1 MRNSGWR
8 AAVAMV
14 VVLGAPVSAARGEQ
28 AASATQA
35 APEKP
40 AASPAAPAAE
50 GKPADAKSGEKPAA
64 KPFTA
69 GYKSGFWI
77 QSEDE
82 TFKLRVGGYVQGDG
96 RFYTGDDAKLGVDTF
111 VMRRVRPSLQG
122 TVAQYVDFYVLSD
135 FGGGTAVVQD
145 AYADFHPSNAFRIR
159 AGKLKEPVGLER
171 LQSGQ
176 SILFVERAL
185 PTAIVPNRDLGI
197 QVHGD
202 LAGGVVNYAIGIF
215 NGVVD
220 GGSGDAD
227 TNDGKDVAG
236 RLFFQ
241 PFRKSTSRAAKGL
254 GIGISGTS
262 GKQEGA
268 LPSYRSVGQLVFF
281 GYATGVTAAGTRTR
295 VSPQGYYYLGPFGLL
310 AEYAQSSQEVKRGTV
325 QERIGN
331 KAYGV
336 AVSFV
341 LTGEEASYAG
351 VKAKKPFDPK
361 KGSWGALELAARLEG
376 LEVDPDAFRLTF
388 AETARAAR
396 KARGLTLGLN
406 WHVNGNLK
414 YVVNYGRTTFTGGA
428 ASGDRPTEKTIQIRT
443 QVSF

>member
-1 MRNSGWR
+1 MRNGEWLLGMTV
-8 AAVAMV
+8 AAMLGGPVAVAQGEETV
-14 VVLGAPVSAARGEQ
+14 GAA
-28 AASATQA
+28 QA

-40 AASPAAPAAE
+40 ATPAEA
-50 GKPADAKSGEKPAA
+50 KPAEPKAAGEKPAT

-69 GYKSGFWI
+69 GYKNGFWI

-82 TFKLRVGGYVQGDG
+82 AFKLRVGGYVQGDG
-96 RFYTGDDAKLGVDTF
+96 RFHTGDDAKLGVDAF

-122 TVAQYVDFYVLSD
+122 TVAKYVDFYVLSD

-176 SILFVERAL
+176 NILFVERSL

-197 QVHGD
+197 QIHGD
-202 LAGGVVNYAIGIF
+202 LAGGVVNYAVGIF

-220 GGSGDAD
+220 GGSGDTD
-227 TNDGKDVAG
+227 TNDGKDLAG
-236 RLFFQ
+236 RVFFQ
-241 PFRKSTSRAAKGL
+241 PFRKSASKAAKGL
-254 GIGISGTS
+254 GIGVSGTT

-268 LPSYRSVGQLVFF
+268 LPSYRSVGQFVFF
-281 GYATGVTAAGTRTR
+281 SYATGVTAAGTRTR
-295 VSPQGYYYLGPFGLL
+295 VSPQGYYYVGPFGLL
-310 AEYAQSSQEVKRGTV
+310 AEYAQSSQEVKKGTA
-325 QERIGN
+325 QERISN

-361 KGSWGALELAARLEG
+361 KGSWGAFEVAARLEG
-376 LEVDPDAFRLTF
+376 LEVDQDAFRLTF
-388 AETARAAR
+388 AETARSAR

-406 WHVNGNLK
+406 WHVNSNLK
-414 YVVNYGRTTFTGGA
+414 YVVNYGHTSFTGGA
-428 ASGDRPTEKTIQIRT
+428 ASGGRPTEKTVQIRT